1 MKSINNHTNT
11 QQQKIEWNLSGLS
24 EKCNYSEKKKS
35 ACCNGH
41 RPFDPKSNAQTR
53 VAGSNP
59 VTPKEGYAN
68 ESLGTSSPNFRLEDL
83 NSQPSNQ
90 KSHTQNSSTTLPKE
104 DRDNGGLGN
113 SIQIYSQGH
122 KRYKRL
128 FKIQEEVL
136 NKDIHKTVRYC
147 KRIQSFHSKE
157 IIASEGKKNGSIK
170 GVFSC
175 QSSHCPVCFGYIA
188 DENRKRLKKV
198 IEYSKQKNM
207 RIVMMTLTFSH
218 QYHDDFQKVCDALS
232 RAKTYLMR
240 QRKFQSLD
248 VQWYLSRLEFTH
260 SHRNGF
266 HPHYHI
272 ALGVNDWEN
281 TTEEILKLEWM
292 RVCQKFGLKCS
303 FDRGLDTIVD
313 ENFNEVENY
322 IMKNNKDLSYEIASD
337 GTKSPKN
344 RSVSMEY
351 LMDILA
357 GIETDE
363 RYTKEDSRRI
373 LEIYYAGIKGK
384 SIFSAS
390 NKFKDIEEE
399 LIQREKDKEEE
410 EEQDDQTTPD
420 APCLKI
426 GRWILHYLARSNQ
439 LHYLYDFIGHNN
451 LTRLYDD
458 LISVVPEGM
467 IGGVVWVDVSDVD
480 STAPI
485 IEGVELR
492 LAA

>member
-1 MKSINNHTNT
+1 
-11 QQQKIEWNLSGLS
+11 
-24 EKCNYSEKKKS
+24 
-35 ACCNGH
+35 
-41 RPFDPKSNAQTR
+41 
-53 VAGSNP
+53 
-59 VTPKEGYAN
+59 
-68 ESLGTSSPNFRLEDL
+68 
-83 NSQPSNQ
+83 
-90 KSHTQNSSTTLPKE
+90 
-104 DRDNGGLGN
+104 
-113 SIQIYSQGH
+113 
-122 KRYKRL
+122 
-128 FKIQEEVL
+128 
-136 NKDIHKTVRYC
+136 
-147 KRIQSFHSKE
+147 
-157 IIASEGKKNGSIK
+157 
-170 GVFSC
+170 
-175 QSSHCPVCFGYIA
+175 
-188 DENRKRLKKV
+188 
-198 IEYSKQKNM
+198 
-207 RIVMMTLTFSH
+207 
-218 QYHDDFQKVCDALS
+218 
-232 RAKTYLMR
+232 
-240 QRKFQSLD
+240 
-248 VQWYLSRLEFTH
+248 
-260 SHRNGF
+260 
-266 HPHYHI
+266 
-272 ALGVNDWEN
+272 
-281 TTEEILKLEWM
+281 M

-439 LHYLYDFIGHNN
+439 LHYLYHYLARSNQLHYLYDFIGHNN